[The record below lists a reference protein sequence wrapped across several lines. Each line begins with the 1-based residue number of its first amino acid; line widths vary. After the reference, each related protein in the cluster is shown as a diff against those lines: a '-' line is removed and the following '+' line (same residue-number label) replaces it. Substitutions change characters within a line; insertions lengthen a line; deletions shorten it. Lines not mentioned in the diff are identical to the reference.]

1 MLTTLG
7 AAFLIIGAKLVA
19 ALTSRR
25 SALSSKWILAGGLLA
40 EPAKAAP
47 GCANVNAI
55 SVSTLILPR
64 SAGRPGP
71 QHARPAKKTLEIAST
86 LAHVESAAGQEVPR
100 SVAVSRRS
108 PISKAG
114 ITHFLRLGKNAVI
127 RILLRR
133 PLPSGGEEAKRSLQY
148 SVSWLAVQSEL
159 LNFYLDRFCPGL
171 FRFLHMNLQE
181 TVLEL
186 GSNIRSFG
194 AFRQAEASGET
205 AVRPLGT

>member
-86 LAHVESAAGQEVPR
+86 LAHVERAEGRDVPR

-133 PLPSGGEEAKRSLQY
+133 PLPAEGKRPSAACNTLFHGSRFKASY
-148 SVSWLAVQSEL
+148 STFTSIGFARAFS
-159 LNFYLDRFCPGL
+159 DFC
-171 FRFLHMNLQE
+171 
-181 TVLEL
+181 
-186 GSNIRSFG
+186 I
-194 AFRQAEASGET
+194 
-205 AVRPLGT
+205 